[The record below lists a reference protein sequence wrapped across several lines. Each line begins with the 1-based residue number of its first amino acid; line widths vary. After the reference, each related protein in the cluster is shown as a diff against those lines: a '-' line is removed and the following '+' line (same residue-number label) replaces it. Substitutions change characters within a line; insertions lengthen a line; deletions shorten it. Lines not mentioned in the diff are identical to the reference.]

1 MLQCKSESFRS
12 SIKLVE
18 ALKINTKD
26 ELKEAANILWIS
38 IPTKLR
44 KAEYAGC
51 LASAVLSSPNLWV
64 PRLTHYELTLL
75 EKLVKAE
82 PGAYVEEPYPFFP
95 TTLEFMAFVI
105 VDRRYAEEGK
115 IRYMICDELRE
126 AVAPHLGAAL
136 TSPKQEDGFRVEQYA
151 CGLLN
156 LYGYLPYMDLVELLK
171 DCLQKSV
178 PSETISDRLAYSAL
192 LQRLSFKL
200 YDIGVPVTYCF
211 QSPMV
216 SDMDHLLE
224 DLYVHRDITKRKTF
238 SAEEVCQAGAIP
250 LMNIPNPHTGAV
262 KEFMVKRL
270 GYDSTFADHQLLL
283 LWYMA
288 QTDASPMDIINPLI
302 NGKLSSMQELS
313 EIFNLLMDYLN
324 ACPRWFHK
332 GYSSRETFE
341 LFEKKKL
348 QKTPPRLM
356 PGPNMQAA
364 GMNITPGMQS
374 AFNDMWEGTFDGSKV
389 GRNDPCPCGSGKKY
403 KKCCGRN
410 G

>member
-1 MLQCKSESFRS
+1 MLQCKSELFRS

-18 ALKINTKD
+18 ALKINTKE
-26 ELKEAANILWIS
+26 ELKDMAHILWLS

-51 LASAVLSSPNLWV
+51 LASAVLSCPDMWL
-64 PRLTHYELTLL
+64 PRLTRYELTLL
-75 EKLVKAE
+75 EKLVKAG
-82 PGAYVEEPYPFFP
+82 PDAYVEEPYPFFT
-95 TTLEFMAFVI
+95 TTLEGLSFVV

-115 IRYMICDELRE
+115 VRYMICDELRE
-126 AVAPHLGAAL
+126 AVAPHLNAVL
-136 TSPKQEDGFRVEQYA
+136 TSPKRENGFRVEQYA

-156 LYGYLPYMDLVELLK
+156 LYGYLEYTDLVGLLG

-178 PSETISDRLAYSAL
+178 PGEEITACLTYSAL
-192 LQRLSFKL
+192 LERFSFMFHNL
-200 YDIGVPVTYCF
+200 YDPATRCL

-224 DLYVHRDITKRKTF
+224 ELDARRDITRRKTF
-238 SAEEVCQAGAIP
+238 SAEEVWQAGNMP
-250 LMNIPNPHTGAV
+250 LMNIPNPHTDAV
-262 KEFMVKRL
+262 KTFMMKRL
-270 GYDSTFADHQLLL
+270 GYDTFFADHQLRL

-288 QTDASPMDIINPLI
+288 QTDVSPMKAINAVI
-302 NGKLSSMQELS
+302 DGKLSTMQELTES
-313 EIFNLLMDYLN
+313 INLLMDYLN
-324 ACPRWFHK
+324 ACPRWCLK
-332 GYSSRETFE
+332 GYSSTKVFE

-348 QKTPPRLM
+348 QKSPPRIV

-364 GMNITPGMQS
+364 GMGISPEMQDVL
-374 AFNDMWEGTFDGSKV
+374 NGIWEDTVGESKV

-410 G
+410 